1 MIGSIKLTKDAG
13 LKKYGY
19 SGYGIRF
26 DARSQRSLKVDEWSK
41 NIVIFGVINSSS
53 RQTDNR
59 KKDVPARGVGRAD
72 GLDDTTVMAETKY
85 SVNTTRSKQEISL
98 SRRYNVV
105 NNFCILTA

>member
-13 LKKYGY
+13 LEKYGY

-85 SVNTTRSKQEISL
+85 SVNITRSKQEISL